1 MIQIYGWGTTSFQG
15 SSPDKLLEATVP
27 VVTKET
33 CQTKWPSVEDGM
45 ICAGGEEGTD
55 TCQVRKFRLT
65 LSLTCIHYDFPYTNP
80 TQLRLQRGN
89 VMLFGFW
96 SDTSYSQPLNRAGK
110 SLSNVSSFYYVYVL
124 LPYTILT

>member
-55 TCQVRKFRLT
+55 TCQVR
-65 LSLTCIHYDFPYTNP
+65 IEIYI
-80 TQLRLQRGN
+80 QLGI
-89 VMLFGFW
+89 
-96 SDTSYSQPLNRAGK
+96 LNNTK
-110 SLSNVSSFYYVYVL
+110 
-124 LPYTILT
+124 I